1 MSSGS
6 RSRLPHLNGYCPVSR
21 AALLGVHTGRVYRWG
36 RRREEGG
43 REAREG
49 IRDLGDRVS

>member
-36 RRREEGG
+36 RRRAEGG